1 LGWKREL
8 VQYSPLRA
16 YCCCWEACTHQQR
29 RGLEAQKKDM
39 LPGDIKKAEG
49 RLFDW
54 KAYRE
59 KQRLEQ
65 ERKEREKVDEL
76 VLKQLDV
83 LGEWKR
89 SLTCGEK
96 H

>member
-1 LGWKREL
+1 
-8 VQYSPLRA
+8 
-16 YCCCWEACTHQQR
+16 
-29 RGLEAQKKDM
+29 M

-49 RLFDW
+49 GLFDW

-89 SLTCGEK
+89 SSTCGEK
-96 H
+96 D